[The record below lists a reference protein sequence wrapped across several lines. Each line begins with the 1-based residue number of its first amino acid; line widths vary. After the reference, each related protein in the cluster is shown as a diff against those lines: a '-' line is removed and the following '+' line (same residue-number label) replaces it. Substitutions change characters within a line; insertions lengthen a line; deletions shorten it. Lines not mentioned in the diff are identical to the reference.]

1 MMHLLSKVKTE
12 WIFCGFYKVSINDII
27 GSFLPASKA
36 KGLKIC
42 KKALA
47 IARASCHRDGG
58 LCVVKK

>member
-1 MMHLLSKVKTE
+1 MMHLLSKVKTK
-12 WIFCGFYKVSINDII
+12 WIFCEFYQVSINDII

-47 IARASCHRDGG
+47 VARASCHRDRD
-58 LCVVKK
+58 LRVVKK